1 MSLVIPAQCAKP
13 PFARFLDIKACGY
26 LYRDTLIWMLR
37 WGLVRSSGY
46 ICYRMAGTIFRNRFP
61 PRYHKHSLKTLA
73 RSLPALP

>member
-37 WGLVRSSGY
+37 WGLVRSSG
-46 ICYRMAGTIFRNRFP
+46 
-61 PRYHKHSLKTLA
+61 
-73 RSLPALP
+73 